1 MTTTKPINID
11 ELLNNFG
18 ISRTILIKK
27 NPKYKDEFA
36 KLDRYYKRYDEMPSD
51 SILNATNSITIS
63 YIEKLKKENPEMFVV
78 KEEEDVEEV
87 NVESKFTKYKNDLL
101 FFIEQKDQSAID
113 DLFNAVGE
121 KNTKFLISFD
131 NFKPFY
137 LALKN
142 KDSLI
147 VSYLA
152 ETGERLK
159 IYPEMVMGREGEI
172 LKLIYATKNTDL
184 INKSL
189 EAIKDNK
196 KAESILK
203 KSGFTSA
210 KIEDVSKVVVADNL
224 PMDIPLVIRL
234 EKKFA
239 IRMLD
244 SAEEISGPSKTYKFI
259 VPNSA
264 AKYFDAKVL
273 FNDGNF
279 TTYETDKSD
288 FERQFGLSVYELG
301 ICWVN
306 LLNMISIEDVLC
318 IFYLANISSS
328 LMVERDNAQLR
339 AEYLENM
346 KFAIQQPETN
356 KIADQF
362 FQIREANLINL
373 RKSGFLDEQFCPT
386 KMLYC
391 AIVLHSFPFPAYT
404 HPFEFIDI
412 NELPNMFQFKTV
424 KGEYANDTFYTDGD
438 VLFLNFTDTRMVK
451 FDTALTDV
459 ARTTI
464 LNLKSNGRSDLTKKA
479 GVINH
484 FIPFIYSIPKSGVT
498 IPTFSLKML
507 DVDGRK
513 INWGAYEFEHEGKK
527 FFINSYALSNVLSN
541 FKREDYIISTYEG
554 VLSDTIFANPNLGV
568 IIHHGKNYLA
578 IRGINANQFLADNF
592 GANWEKYYKEMYS
605 KGHLNKEVL
614 ANLDADMVKALY
626 TSSNN
631 LIISTETGLQYST
644 DKKAAKTYEKTYEKE
659 VAKPTWQTKKDERV
673 YITPTYAKE
682 KFSSKLFNIFDKI
695 KNLRGEQRDE
705 AILDEMYNSGVDRI
719 FPNELIYMGF
729 GLKEYITNKP
739 ERINFKNKYK
749 LTIPILLSFKPT
761 YYLEK
766 IK

>member
-1 MTTTKPINID
+1 MTTPINID
-11 ELLNNFG
+11 ELLSNFG
-18 ISRTILIKK
+18 MTRATLIRK
-27 NPKYKDEFA
+27 NPKYADEFA
-36 KLDRYYKRYDEMPSD
+36 KLDKYYKKYEESPSD
-51 SILNATNSITIS
+51 SMLNATNSITIS
-63 YIEKLKKENPEMFVV
+63 YVEKLKKENPEMFEV

-87 NVESKFTKYKNDLL
+87 NVENKFTKYKNDLI
-101 FFIEQKDQSAID
+101 FFIEESNQSAID
-113 DLFNAVGE
+113 DLFSAVGE
-121 KNTKFLISFD
+121 KNTKFLISSD

-137 LALKN
+137 MALKN
-142 KDSLI
+142 KDKLI
-147 VSYLA
+147 ISYLA

-159 IYPEMVMGREGEI
+159 IYPDMVMGRDGEI
-172 LKLIYATKNTDL
+172 LKLIYGTKNTEL

-189 EAIKDNK
+189 DAIKDNK

-203 KSGFTSA
+203 KSGFSSA
-210 KIEDVSKVVVADNL
+210 KIEDVSKVVVADSL

-239 IRMLD
+239 IRILD
-244 SAEEISGPSKTYKFI
+244 SAEEIAGNSNTYKFI
-259 VPNSA
+259 VPNVA

-273 FNDGNF
+273 FDDGNF

-288 FERQFGLSVYELG
+288 FERQFGLSIYELG
-301 ICWVN
+301 ICWIN
-306 LLNMISIEDVLC
+306 LLNMISIDDVLC
-318 IFYLANISSS
+318 LFYLANISSS
-328 LMVERDNAQLR
+328 LMVDRSNMQLR
-339 AEYLENM
+339 AEYLDNL

-362 FQIREANLINL
+362 FQIRDANLINL

-412 NELPNMFQFKTV
+412 SEMPSMFQFKTLR
-424 KGEYANDTFYTDGD
+424 GEYGTDTFYTDGD

-451 FDTALTDV
+451 FDTALTDI
-459 ARTTI
+459 ARTTV
-464 LNLKSNGRSDLTKKA
+464 LNLKSNGRSDITKKS

-513 INWGAYEFEHEGKK
+513 INWGAYEFEHEGNK
-527 FFINSYALSNVLSN
+527 FFINSYALSNILSN
-541 FKREDYIISTYEG
+541 FKKEDYTISTYEG
-554 VLSDTIFANPNLGV
+554 VLSDTIFSSPNFGV
-568 IIHHGKNYLA
+568 IVNSGKNYLA
-578 IRGINANQFLADNF
+578 IRGIRGNQFLADNF
-592 GANWEKYYKEMYS
+592 GANWEKYYTQMYS

-631 LIISTETGLQYST
+631 LIGSTETGLQYST
-644 DKKAAKTYEKTYEKE
+644 EKKTVKTYEKTYEEKQ
-659 VAKPTWQTKKDERV
+659 VVKPTWQTKKDERV

-682 KFSSKLFNIFDKI
+682 KFSSKLYAIFDRI

-719 FPNELIYMGF
+719 FPNELVYMGF

-749 LTIPILLSFKPT
+749 LTIPILISFKPT